1 MVRTVDMDRRSFL
14 ALGSLGICSVS
25 GCIGPLQGA
34 TDSDVWQIGEFS
46 IRTSIPDGET
56 VTVKIRDDDT
66 VVYKEEVTLPT
77 VEQGHYR
84 EKPVSGYPTE
94 PGLYTVTCIFEGN
107 DAEYQAT
114 FTPDQTA
121 DNQVCYNLRP
131 FATEADGERSARMMT
146 NLCHEETPAD
156 G

>member
-1 MVRTVDMDRRSFL
+1 MFGVR
-14 ALGSLGICSVS
+14 
-25 GCIGPLQGA
+25 
-34 TDSDVWQIGEFS
+34 QIGEFS

-94 PGLYTVTCIFEGN
+94 PGLYTVTCIFKGN